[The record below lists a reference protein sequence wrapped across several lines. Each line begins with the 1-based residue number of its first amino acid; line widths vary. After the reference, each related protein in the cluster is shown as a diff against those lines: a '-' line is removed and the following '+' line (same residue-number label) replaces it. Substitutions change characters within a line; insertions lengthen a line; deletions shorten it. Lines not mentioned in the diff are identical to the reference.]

1 MEMFKWACLLGLPLF
16 LFAQQRAKL
25 NLADAS

>member
-1 MEMFKWACLLGLPLF
+1 MEMFKWTCLIGLPLF
-16 LFAQQRAKL
+16 LFAEQQAKL